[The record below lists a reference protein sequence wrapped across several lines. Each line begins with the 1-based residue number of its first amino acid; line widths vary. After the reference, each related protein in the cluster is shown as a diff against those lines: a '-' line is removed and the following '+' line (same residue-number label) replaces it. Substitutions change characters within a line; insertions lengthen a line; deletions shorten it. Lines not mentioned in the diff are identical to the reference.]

1 MNHYEPY
8 PVYRESGVEWIGKVP
23 EYWVIC
29 KLSYR
34 YSVNQ
39 R

>member
-23 EYWVIC
+23 STG
-29 KLSYR
+29 LSV
-34 YSVNQ
+34 S
-39 R
+39 